1 MAASGLT
8 RDPLSYSLMPYFTA
22 SLQGYPN
29 DNAWSG
35 NTSLLWPYVGY
46 NAGDTAQN
54 LWLPHTINVHPE
66 YDQLVIIAWKSLQSG
81 YVSVAGG
88 VTDNDPNCGDGIRWF
103 IDKNSSNLASGSYT
117 NGGSQTFASGVNG
130 ASLDAVA
137 VSANDILY
145 FIVDPNASDSCDST
159 RVDLS
164 INVTSAPTVTP
175 TPTLTST
182 PTETF
187 TPTSTPT
194 DTPTITPTFTVT
206 PSPTNFPQPNN
217 HGSGLCWESGPSWPV
232 FIVYYDIASNIP
244 QTWIPSI
251 EAAVQTWNNV
261 MPSHFIFVRQTGSS
275 NTINYQVPDNPAWP
289 AGTGSSPSTG
299 PYTSAYTAMNPNIS
313 WDTNNTPDPN
323 NPDSNGST
331 TTYNVQNVVT
341 HEFGHWLFL
350 ADIYSP
356 SCDLVTMYYATDHGE
371 LTKITLDIPDESA
384 INWQYP

>member
-46 NAGDTAQN
+46 NAGDTVQN

-66 YDQLVIIAWKSLQSG
+66 YGQLVIIAWKSLQSG

-137 VSANDILY
+137 VSSNEILY
-145 FIVDPNASDSCDST
+145 FIVDPNASDYCDST

-164 INVTSAPTVTP
+164 VNVTSAPTETP
-175 TPTLTST
+175 TQTT
-182 PTETF
+182 TF
-187 TPTSTPT
+187 TPTATTTPT
-194 DTPTITPTFTVT
+194 NTPA
-206 PSPTNFPQPNN
+206 PNWG
-217 HGSGLCWESGPSWPV
+217 GSGTCWASRNSWADYTV
-232 FIVYYDIASNIP
+232 FYAIDRNTIP
-244 QTWIPSI
+244 ISFRWDSSI
-251 EAAVQTWNNV
+251 DAAAQTWNDV
-261 MPSHFIFVRQTGSS
+261 SPSHFSFYNSLTSS
-275 NTINYQVPDNPAWP
+275 NTISYGQTQNQYSAAETSPNPFFGWSEITEKQVVFN
-289 AGTGSSPSTG
+289 SLV
-299 PYTSAYTAMNPNIS
+299 N
-313 WDTNNTPDPN
+313 WDTNNTPNPG

-331 TTYNVQNVVT
+331 TTVNVQNVMT

-350 ADIYSP
+350 YDIDDTDGNCAS
-356 SCDLVTMYYATDHGE
+356 VTMYHRTDYGE
-371 LTKITLDIPDESA
+371 INKITLDMHDEEG